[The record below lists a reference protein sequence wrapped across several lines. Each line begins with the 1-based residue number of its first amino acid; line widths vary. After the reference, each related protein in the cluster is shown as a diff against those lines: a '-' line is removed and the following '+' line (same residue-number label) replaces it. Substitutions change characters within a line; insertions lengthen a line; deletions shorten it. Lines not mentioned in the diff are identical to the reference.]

1 MVDVVMYF
9 QNTEQWNLK
18 RDLSKVK
25 NLKNENLKRDLSKI
39 PNIPFDI
46 DDNAS
51 LRLVNNGSGSVVLKM
66 RKVAVYTR
74 ETYLE
79 HLENVDFDSFV
90 PPWPLEN

>member
-1 MVDVVMYF
+1 MKNLKNENLKRDLKSEKF
-9 QNTEQWNLK
+9 ENENLK

-51 LRLVNNGSGSVVLKM
+51 LRLVNNGSGSVVLK
-66 RKVAVYTR
+66 
-74 ETYLE
+74 
-79 HLENVDFDSFV
+79 
-90 PPWPLEN
+90 

>member
-1 MVDVVMYF
+1 MKNLKNENLKRDLKNEKF
-9 QNTEQWNLK
+9 ENENLK

-51 LRLVNNGSGSVVLKM
+51 STCK
-66 RKVAVYTR
+66 
-74 ETYLE
+74 
-79 HLENVDFDSFV
+79 
-90 PPWPLEN
+90 